1 MVEVRA
7 GGGIATACTRAHSA
21 AYRSMSMQVFT
32 GTIPFSHLGITY
44 EVVKEPVVGMRPS
57 RPTHPA
63 LTEPLWELMQR
74 CWDKEPLVRPE
85 AAEISRILRASSVP
99 HPFL

>member
-1 MVEVRA
+1 
-7 GGGIATACTRAHSA
+7 
-21 AYRSMSMQVFT
+21 MQVFT
-32 GTIPFSHLGITY
+32 GAIPFSHLGMAY
-44 EVVKEPVVGMRPS
+44 QVVMDPVLLGMRPS

-74 CWDKEPLVRPE
+74 CWDEEPLLRPE